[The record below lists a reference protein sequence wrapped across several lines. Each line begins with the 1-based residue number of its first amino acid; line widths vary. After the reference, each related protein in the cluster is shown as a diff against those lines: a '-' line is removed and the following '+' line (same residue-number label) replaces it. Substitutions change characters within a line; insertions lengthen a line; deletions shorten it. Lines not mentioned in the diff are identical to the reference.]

1 MPTPSTHKRAL
12 VISVVSAVA
21 GVALLRLYMH
31 RFEEEAS
38 GGPRTRVLVFARD
51 TEGGTKLDRE
61 ALGVRALP
69 EAYLES
75 RHIPASAL
83 DDIVGTRLA
92 VPGRAHEALLWTD
105 LASMRRPDRRLSSL
119 VPEGMRAIRVDLRA
133 GAFDELLRPGDR
145 VDVLLTRDGA
155 NGGAPT
161 TVPWIENLLVLAV
174 GDDTGA
180 TEDANE
186 RSGVG
191 RVTLSATPE
200 QSRLLAQGEHEGDL
214 RLVLRNP
221 EDALL
226 TNNAGSERHE
236 AIAASPTPDDDGTGG
251 PHAE

>member
-1 MPTPSTHKRAL
+1 MPTPPTHKRAL
-12 VISVVSAVA
+12 AISVVSAIA

-31 RFEEEAS
+31 RFEMEAS
-38 GGPRTRVLVFARD
+38 GGPRTRVLVLARD
-51 TEGGTKLDRE
+51 TESGEKLDRDT
-61 ALGVRALP
+61 LGVRALP

-75 RHIPASAL
+75 RHVPASAL

-92 VPGRAHEALLWTD
+92 VPGRVHEALLWTD

-145 VDVLLTRDGA
+145 VDVLLTRDA
-155 NGGAPT
+155 TNGGVPT

-180 TEDANE
+180 TEDASE
-186 RSGVG
+186 RSGGG

-200 QSRLLAQGEHEGDL
+200 QSRLLTQGEHEGEL

-221 EDALL
+221 DDALL
-226 TNNAGSERHE
+226 THHASAERHE
-236 AIAASPTPDDDGTGG
+236 AIAASPTPEDGTGG
-251 PHAE
+251 THAE